1 MSFKIGDKVVKVPGD
16 GPGKYRRIWEIDTIV
31 AETDNTFVT
40 SDVSHWLK
48 SSGHHTQAG
57 MVFAIKIVPITPE
70 ILAHNERIR
79 VAGDLFDLRCKA
91 RKTIERYVDA
101 ATPED
106 LENILKALRPVFDQ
120 IQPQHYT
127 IRKNGYYI
135 YEGNKQ
141 QCLDYL
147 SDEVNKYY
155 IASGDGALAQLC
167 KEHGY
172 TAEPIEE

>member
-16 GPGKYRRIWEIDTIV
+16 GPGKYRHIWEIDTIV

-40 SDVSHWLK
+40 SDTAHWLK
-48 SSGHHTQAG
+48 STGQHTQAG
-57 MVFAIKIVPITPE
+57 MVFAIKIAPVTPE
-70 ILAHNERIR
+70 ILAHNERNR
-79 VAGDLFDLRCKA
+79 VAGELFDLRCKA
-91 RKTIERYVDA
+91 RKQIERYINA
-101 ATPED
+101 STPED

-120 IQPQHYT
+120 RQPKHYT
-127 IRKNGYYI
+127 IRKDGYSI
-135 YEGNKQ
+135 YEGNAQ

-147 SDEVNKYY
+147 SDKVNVFY
-155 IASGDGALAQLC
+155 ITSGDGSLAQLC